1 MTLAERLMKY
11 IWVVFPAII
20 VLWGGYWAMV
30 ATTSDTWVV
39 SGQFG
44 DMFGAFTALVSGLA
58 FAGIIIAILLQRQDL
73 ELQREE
79 LRLQRQELARSAEAQ
94 EEQNDSILLTAKLN
108 SHAALLVYY
117 SYSTEQFTTELQ
129 RDSFASSKHAEEL
142 EKIIQRLGEEAEAEQ
157 LEG

>member
-1 MTLAERLMKY
+1 MPRTMLKY
-11 IWVVFPAII
+11 IWFVFPAIV
-20 VLWGGYWAMV
+20 VLWLIYGFAV
-30 ATTSDTWVV
+30 ASTSETWVV

-94 EEQNDSILLTAKLN
+94 ERQNVTLRLTAQLTARGSLINFYTTRRYPGDQREASDYQKAGMHTEKLEEI
-108 SHAALLVYY
+108 L
-117 SYSTEQFTTELQ
+117 ELMMHEAD
-129 RDSFASSKHAEEL
+129 R
-142 EKIIQRLGEEAEAEQ
+142 GEEIE
-157 LEG
+157 